1 MENQQQVQI
10 KASDSDLKGLYSN
23 AMQVRH
29 TQEEF
34 VLDFFNLLGT
44 EGVLASRMIV
54 SPAHLKRITQ
64 ALEENMKRYEDQFG
78 VVIASAAPNQDIGFK
93 PQ

>member
-10 KASDSDLKGLYSN
+10 KANENDLKGLYSN
-23 AMQVRH
+23 AMQIRH

-64 ALEENMKRYEDQFG
+64 ALEENMKRYEEQFG
-78 VVIASAAPNQDIGFK
+78 TVTASAAPNQDIGFK